1 MSCKSAIYTANTTAV
16 AVAVNGIIPLGEV
29 IRRFGAN
36 LSLSGNTITARGRG
50 YYDANVSVS
59 AEATAAGDVTV
70 SLLADG
76 IPVPGATATESA
88 AAAGDIVNLT
98 FPGMIRLLCECDS
111 SNLALQLTDGAAT
124 MQNVAVLI
132 EEV

>member
-1 MSCKSAIYTANTTAV
+1 MSCKSAIYTANTTAT
-16 AVAVNGIIPLGEV
+16 AVSVNGIIPLGET
-29 IRRFGAN
+29 IRRFGTN
-36 LSLSGNTITARGRG
+36 LSQSGNTITAQGRG

-76 IPVPGATATESA
+76 SPVPGATATESA
-88 AAAGDIVNLT
+88 AAAGDIVNLA
-98 FPGMIRLLCECDS
+98 FPGMIRLLRECDS
-111 SNLALQLTDGAAT
+111 SNLVLQLTDGAAT

-132 EEV
+132 EKV

>member
-1 MSCKSAIYTANTTAV
+1 MATTA
-16 AVAVNGIIPLGEV
+16 ASM
-29 IRRFGAN
+29 GA
-36 LSLSGNTITARGRG
+36 
-50 YYDANVSVS
+50 
-59 AEATAAGDVTV
+59 

-76 IPVPGATATESA
+76 IPVPGATATVSA
-88 AAAGDIVNLT
+88 TAAGDIVNLD

-132 EEV
+132 EKV